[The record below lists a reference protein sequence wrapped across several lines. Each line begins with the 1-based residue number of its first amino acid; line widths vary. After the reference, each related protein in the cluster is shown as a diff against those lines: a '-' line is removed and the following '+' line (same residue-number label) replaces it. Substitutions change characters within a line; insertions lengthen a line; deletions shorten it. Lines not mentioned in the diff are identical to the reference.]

1 VVLVAVFLV
10 YFACVG
16 ALGLI
21 ARRRNKGLDDFLL
34 AGRRLGTFTAALSAQ
49 ASDMSAW
56 LVIGLPGAAYTMGY
70 SAIWIVVG
78 CVAGTAF
85 NWFVLA
91 RRLRVQS
98 ERFAALTIP
107 DYFESRFGGGGSHVI
122 RLISVCIILLSYCG
136 YISAQ
141 FIAAGKLFETVSES
155 VPEFTVSYTAGIAI
169 GASIVLLYTIIG
181 GFIAVSWTDVLQGL
195 LMLFAVTLVPLAAL
209 RSMGGLSNALDLL
222 RSSGNP
228 QEILSFSG
236 GKAGTAFV
244 FGVFLSNFSWAFGYP
259 GQPHILARYMAIRDE
274 RKVPLA
280 GTISVVWVVLALS
293 GAFALGLAGRA
304 ATGAS
309 LADAEHVMP
318 SMSYDLL
325 PPWLC
330 AVVCSAALAAM
341 MSTADSQLLVGSSCI
356 VEDLVVKTFKVR
368 LSPARALQLSRLAVL
383 VLTVFAMGVS
393 LRKANVFAQVFNA
406 WSALGAGLG
415 PALVLSLIW
424 KGTRKEAI
432 AIGMVFGVLFVYFWP
447 WAHGLLGWEH
457 LADPLALGFIGS
469 ALLIVVGSLI
479 FPGTSPNESED
490 GEVRSGG

>member
-1 VVLVAVFLV
+1 VVFIAIFVV
-10 YFACVG
+10 YFACVA

-21 ARRRNKGLDDFLL
+21 ARRRNRGLDDFLL

-56 LVIGLPGAAYTMGY
+56 LVIGLPGAAYAMGC

-107 DYFESRFGGGGSHVI
+107 DYFESRFGGDGPHVI

-155 VPEFTVSYTAGIAI
+155 VPEFTVSYGAGIAI
-169 GASIVLLYTIIG
+169 GVSVVLLYTIVG

-195 LMLFAVTLVPLAAL
+195 LMLFAVTLVPLRAL
-209 RSMGGLSNALDLL
+209 ASMGGVSNAVDLL

-280 GTISVVWVVLALS
+280 GTISLVWVVLALS
-293 GAFALGLAGRA
+293 GAFVLGLAGRA
-304 ATGAS
+304 VTAAS

-318 SMSYDLL
+318 SMAYSLL

-356 VEDLVVKTFKVR
+356 VEDLIVKTFKVR

-383 VLTVFAMGVS
+383 VLTMFAMGVS
-393 LRKANVFAQVFNA
+393 LRKTNVFAQVFNA

-415 PALVLSLIW
+415 PALVLSVVW
-424 KGTRKEAI
+424 KRVRREAV
-432 AIGMVFGVLFVYFWP
+432 AVGMVFGVLFVYFWP
-447 WAHGLLGWEH
+447 WTHGILGWEH
-457 LADPLALGFIGS
+457 FEDPLALGFVGS
-469 ALLIVVGSLI
+469 SILIVAGSLI
-479 FPGTSPNESED
+479 FPGTRRREKEN
-490 GEVRSGG
+490 GEVCN